1 MKILLTNDDGIKSV
15 GIEAIK
21 NALIK
26 DGHEV
31 TIVAP
36 CKNQSG
42 CSHSM
47 QFYNRIR
54 LKKVE
59 EGKGYIEYSLT
70 GSPSDCVKLGLSK
83 LMPDADLVISG
94 VNDLANSGT
103 DLLYSGT
110 FNGAFEG
117 TVCGVDSIAISAC
130 SEEYIPSAVEFL
142 MKNLTIFKEKF
153 FDKPYTININVPNYL
168 DKITGVVVCPLGE
181 KKYTDL
187 YKIYPTETD
196 GETEYFLYGD
206 EVFIERNPSGVDV
219 NLLNEGYITI
229 TPTKLELVNNY
240 EYVSKLREIEL
251 L

>member
-1 MKILLTNDDGIKSV
+1 MKILLTNDDGIKST

-21 NALIK
+21 NALITS
-26 DGHEV
+26 GHTV

-36 CKNQSG
+36 SENQSG

-47 QFYNRIR
+47 RFYNRIM

-59 EGKGYIEYSLT
+59 EGEGYVEYSLS
-70 GSPSDCVKLGLSK
+70 GSPADCVKLGLSK

-130 SEEYIPSAVEFL
+130 REKYIPSAVEFL
-142 MKNLTIFKEKF
+142 IKNLSIFKEKF
-153 FDKPYTININVPNYL
+153 FSKPYTININVPNYL
-168 DKITGVVVCPLGE
+168 DKIKGVKVCPLGE

-187 YKIYPTETD
+187 YQIFPTENEV
-196 GETEYFLYGD
+196 ETEYFLYGD
-206 EVFIERNPSGVDV
+206 EIFIEKNPSGVDV

-240 EYVSKLREIEL
+240 EYCNILKEIKLL
-251 L
+251 